1 MRKLCVA
8 VAFAALLPVA
18 ARAEPI
24 TFNIESASGGFTQTG
39 TIVEGLTID
48 LGKVLLP
55 NGGSSGELYIE
66 GLKANTNYVVEFDV
80 SKAQWLDTLKMEIL
94 DPVDK
99 DDSLDVAALPSYVP
113 AGYST
118 SNDKDGFSFAQRAGL
133 ERSVTWSG
141 GSALVEADE
150 MTHRADI
157 LLFSGLNGVDR
168 ARVMFGLRDFAG
180 QRGFLLRFSTGG
192 VATPEPASML
202 LLGTGLAGLAGAYRR
217 RRRAASNC

>member
-48 LGKVLLP
+48 LGEVLLP
-55 NGGSSGELYIE
+55 NGGARGDLYIE

-80 SKAQWLDTLKMEIL
+80 GKATWLNTLKLEIL
-94 DPVDK
+94 DPVDN
-99 DDSLDVAALPSYVP
+99 DDTLDVAALPSYVP

-133 ERSVTWSG
+133 ERSVSWSG
-141 GSALVEADE
+141 GSGIVEADE

-180 QRGFLLRFSTGG
+180 QRGFLLRFSTDG
-192 VATPEPASML
+192 VSTPEPASML

-217 RRRAASNC
+217 RRRAASHC

>member
-24 TFNIESASGGFTQTG
+24 TFNVESASAGFTQTG

-48 LGKVLLP
+48 LGAVLLP
-55 NGGSSGELYIE
+55 NGGSSGELYVD

-80 SKAQWLDTLKMEIL
+80 SKAPWLDTLKMEIL

-99 DDSLDVAALPSYVP
+99 DDTLDVAALPSYVP

-141 GSALVEADE
+141 GSGIVEADE

-180 QRGFLLRFSTGG
+180 QRGFLLRFSTDG
-192 VATPEPASML
+192 VSTPEPASML